1 MVLFGGDKL
10 CFVIGLGITLLL
22 CGLIMFYV
30 KQRFSVYDRA
40 ITEQSQMLKHLV
52 SSIQTDTS
60 FLRSAQG
67 AVNAAKNA
75 REMFET
81 TLGGGQCVGDECDV
95 VEDNVHRIVVS
106 DDEDNSGSV
115 SDSESDS
122 DSDSESESD
131 SESDSES
138 ENDVECEENVE
149 QAVSLDDNKL
159 NIRQINVN
167 DIKVV
172 KLDDL
177 TINENIQSLTSDE
190 IESVSEHFKF
200 DVDETND
207 MSSNLVD
214 SILSYHNGDDIDID
228 DSLSNLDPSFSKNK
242 YLDLSKSQ
250 LQDLCKEK
258 NFSVKGS
265 KKDLIDR
272 LIE

>member
-81 TLGGGQCVGDECDV
+81 TLGGDQCVGDECDV

-115 SDSESDS
+115 SDS
-122 DSDSESESD
+122 D

-138 ENDVECEENVE
+138 ESESENDVEGEENVE

-214 SILSYHNGDDIDID
+214 SILSYHNGDDIDTD

>member
-1 MVLFGGDKL
+1 MVLLGGDKL

-75 REMFET
+75 REMFEA
-81 TLGGGQCVGDECDV
+81 TLSGGQCVGDECDV
-95 VEDNVHRIVVS
+95 VEDNIHRIVVS
-106 DDEDNSGSV
+106 DDED
-115 SDSESDS
+115 DSESDSDS
-122 DSDSESESD
+122 DSDSESES
-131 SESDSES
+131 ESDTES
-138 ENDVECEENVE
+138 ENDVDGEENVNVE
-149 QAVSLDDNKL
+149 QDVSLDDNKL

-200 DVDETND
+200 DADDTND

-214 SILSYHNGDDIDID
+214 SILSYHNGDDIDMD

-258 NFSVKGS
+258 NLSVKGS